1 MIRPINFL
9 NGPLKFCEEGAMG
22 PFSKNLSLSN
32 FCKIKNKYNIPLAVF
47 EEQLQN
53 LAFGEPQGGNIGGTV
68 VITDVWCLNFCRNF
82 QNK

>member
-1 MIRPINFL
+1 LTFTSSFTFRVNARV
-9 NGPLKFCEEGAMG
+9 EGAMG

-53 LAFGEPQGGNIGGTV
+53 LAFGEPQGFNLKMKGYV
-68 VITDVWCLNFCRNF
+68 
-82 QNK
+82 